1 VILIY
6 FSNKLKHFR
15 VLKTFKIIQNVCIFQ
30 RIFFFI
36 QTGKKKL
43 NLRKGQL
50 KFTQLPIV
58 DVSNAKCYVGR
69 CDYFQGRGFL
79 LSSLNYFLLLCELQ
93 LAT

>member
-1 VILIY
+1 MSA
-6 FSNKLKHFR
+6 F
-15 VLKTFKIIQNVCIFQ
+15 FKDFF
-30 RIFFFI
+30 FFFI
-36 QTGKKKL
+36 QTGKQKL
-43 NLRKGQL
+43 NLRKGQS